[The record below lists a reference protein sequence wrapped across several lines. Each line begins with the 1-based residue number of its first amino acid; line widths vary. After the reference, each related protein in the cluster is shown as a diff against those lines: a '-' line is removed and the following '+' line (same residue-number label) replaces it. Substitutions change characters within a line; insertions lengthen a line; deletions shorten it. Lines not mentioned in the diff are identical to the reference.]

1 MWSALL
7 VMAILLSGTASNV
20 ASSLSTMQTFHSF
33 YVQQVDGET
42 IIGLADQP
50 PLEINLTEIEELQKE
65 YEQLINSIKNMTNS
79 PENTANTANETYENY
94 TAYNYMLGNETY
106 ENVSNLELPFEFIQ
120 IDNYT
125 TLFALNTST
134 EIDNE
139 TKNTFMLEYVYEN
152 EYTVIVTTVGILE
165 NEEYTHMLTFLY
177 YSSPEVNVSN
187 WFGDWITL
195 NLTHSLA
202 KHYELIAKVLT
213 YAAENTYT
221 YINIYS
227 YFLKIAYTRTA
238 EQCHK
243 ISQTI
248 TTQLQRYNKQIK
260 QAIALAIDPISLAV
274 VFAAGF
280 IVGFLAYT
288 IRWSLYGRRCGE
300 KWDWRIALAC
310 GLATGLTFLVGGY
323 AATIGLSILEWEGIL
338 WTASW
343 TVIINVVWLNAVIY
357 SASHGSS
364 GGTSGGY
371 GGFWS
376 NHYG

>member
-65 YEQLINSIKNMTNS
+65 YEPLINSIKNMTNS

-152 EYTVIVTTVGILE
+152 DYTVIVTTVGILE

-221 YINIYS
+221 YINVYS

-248 TTQLQRYNKQIK
+248 TTQLQQYNKQIK
-260 QAIALAIDPISLAV
+260 QAIALAIDPVSLAAW
-274 VFAAGF
+274 FAIGFIAGF
-280 IVGFLAYT
+280 LLYT
-288 IRWSLYGRRCGE
+288 VRCLTTPGA
-300 KWDWRIALAC
+300 KWDWRIALIYGFA
-310 GLATGLTFLVGGY
+310 GGISAIVGPWY
-323 AATIGLSILEWEGIL
+323 AASIGLSVWEAFIWSTCWGFIFDL
-338 WTASW
+338 LAYHAE
-343 TVIINVVWLNAVIY
+343 NAI
-357 SASHGSS
+357 S
-364 GGTSGGY
+364 GGYGGYGSCGGY

>member
-50 PLEINLTEIEELQKE
+50 PLEINLTEIEELQKD
-65 YEQLINSIKNMTNS
+65 YEPLINSIKNMTNS
-79 PENTANTANETYENY
+79 PENTTANTANETYENY
-94 TAYNYMLGNETY
+94 TAYNYILGNETY
-106 ENVSNLELPFEFIQ
+106 ENASNLELPFEFIQ

-152 EYTVIVTTVGILE
+152 DYTVIVTTVGILE
-165 NEEYTHMLTFLY
+165 NEEYTYMLTFLY

-221 YINIYS
+221 YINVYS

-260 QAIALAIDPISLAV
+260 QAIALAIDPLGPAAL
-274 VFAAGF
+274 FAIGFIAGF
-280 IVGFLAYT
+280 FGYT
-288 IRWSLYGRRCGE
+288 LYCLTSPDE
-300 KWDWRIALAC
+300 KWDWRIALIS
-310 GLATGLTFLVGGY
+310 GLASGLGMALPGMAPLLGLSGWEAAIWMVYWATLMTWWGLFASKVISRGYGGY
-323 AATIGLSILEWEGIL
+323 
-338 WTASW
+338 
-343 TVIINVVWLNAVIY
+343 
-357 SASHGSS
+357 GSC
-364 GGTSGGY
+364 GGY